1 MRLCNHCIKNILQS
15 RQSWDYHAFYEDWFE
30 QQVHPPQN
38 IIELQPE
45 RTRCLFCWTLHQDIE
60 ALAPDL
66 KHLEN
71 AAAWPVHRWNI
82 RSLSKIR
89 ESPETVVVT
98 FRYVPPAN
106 LDKLPKDSVEVELP
120 TRTFFFFPK
129 DGEAPHNHFSSMR
142 PSKR

>member
-15 RQSWDYHAFYEDWFE
+15 GQSWDYHAFYEDWFE
-30 QQVHPPQN
+30 QQKHPPQN
-38 IIELQPE
+38 IVELQPE
-45 RTRCLFCWTLHQDIE
+45 RARCLFCWTLHQDIE

-71 AAAWPVHRWNI
+71 APAWPVHRWNI

-98 FRYVPPAN
+98 FRYVPPAK
-106 LDKLPKDSVEVELP
+106 LDKSPKNLVDLELP
-120 TRTFFFFPK
+120 TRTFFLFPE
-129 DGEAPHNHFSSMR
+129 DGEAPHTCFS
-142 PSKR
+142 PCDP